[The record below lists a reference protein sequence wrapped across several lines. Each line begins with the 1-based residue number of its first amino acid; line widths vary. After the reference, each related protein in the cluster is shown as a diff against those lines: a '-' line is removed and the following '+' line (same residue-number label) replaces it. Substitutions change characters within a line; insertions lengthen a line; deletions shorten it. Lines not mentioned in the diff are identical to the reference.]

1 MAKKRS
7 RNDDQGQSNVIISEP
22 NQASLAN
29 PSDNGTA
36 PLADKVRL
44 RPVIENVRPRV
55 EDGRFPA
62 KASVGDVVVVEAD
75 VFVDGHDLLCCQLAY
90 RPADGSSWTGLD
102 MIPLGN
108 DRWQAGFVVPDIGV
122 YQFTVSADVDRAG
135 TWHRDLLAKSQAGQ
149 DVSVDLAVGARMA
162 LEAAQR
168 AKGDERRALRE
179 YAAGLIP
186 ESPTADPAPAGS
198 GPTALP
204 VADPEVL
211 GLLRRHRPPG
221 SAVISEPYAV
231 RVEPERARFG
241 SWYELFPR
249 SASPD
254 PGRPGTLLDVVDR
267 LEYVEGLGAD
277 VLYLPPIHPIGVT
290 NRKGRDGAATAR
302 PDDPGSPWA
311 IGSVDGGHQSV
322 DPALGTIEDFDR
334 LVQAAADRGIQ
345 VALDLAFQCSP
356 DHPWVAEH
364 PGWFRR
370 LPDGSIAFAEN
381 PPKRYEDIYPLDF
394 DTEEWRDLWRA
405 LLEVVRFWI
414 GHGVSIFRVDN
425 PHTKP
430 FAFWEWLIAAVKEDR
445 ADVLFLSE
453 AFTRPKVMQR
463 LAKIGFSQSYTYF
476 TWRTAKWE
484 LEAYLTELVHGEAA
498 EYLRPNFWPNTPD
511 ILTEQL
517 QEGGTPIFV
526 TRLILA
532 ATLAASYG
540 IYGPVFELQEA
551 AARNR
556 GSEEYANSEKYAVRH
571 WQLDDPTSLVD
582 LVARVNT
589 IRRRHPAL
597 QRNESLR
604 FHAVDN
610 DQLLVYS
617 KSYGVEER
625 SWLTDAVT
633 RDVKGPDVILTVV
646 NLDPVHT
653 QAGWVVLDYGALGLS
668 PDQPFEV
675 HDLLTGA
682 RYAWQGSTNFVELD
696 PAAVPAHIFEVLGS
710 GVAPQ
715 GRGAA

>member
-7 RNDDQGQSNVIISEP
+7 RNDDQGQTSVIISEP
-22 NQASLAN
+22 NHASPVQ
-29 PSDNGTA
+29 PSEDGIS
-36 PLADKVRL
+36 PLVEEMRL
-44 RPVIENVRPRV
+44 RPVIEDVRPRV

-90 RPADGSSWTGLD
+90 RPAGGTAWTGVD

-108 DRWQAGFVVPDIGV
+108 DRWQAGFTVPDIGL

-149 DVSVDLAVGARMA
+149 DVSVDLAQGARMA

-168 AKGDERRALRE
+168 AKGDERRALRD

-186 ESPTADPAPAGS
+186 ESPASTAAGS
-198 GPTALP
+198 GSVGAL
-204 VADPEVL
+204 VGDQAVL
-211 GLLRRHRPPG
+211 GLLRRLRPPG
-221 SAVISEPYAV
+221 SAVVSDTYAV

-254 PGRPGTLLDVVDR
+254 PGRPGTLLDVIDR
-267 LEYVEGLGAD
+267 LDYVERLGAD

-311 IGSVDGGHQSV
+311 IGSSDGGHQSV
-322 DPALGTIEDFDR
+322 DPALGTIGDFDR
-334 LVQAAADRGIQ
+334 LVEAAASRGIQ

-356 DHPWVAEH
+356 DHPWVTEH
-364 PGWFRR
+364 PGWFRHR
-370 LPDGSIAFAEN
+370 PDGSIAFAEN

-394 DTEEWRDLWRA
+394 ESDDWRGLWAA

-414 GHGVSIFRVDN
+414 GHGVTIFRVDN

-430 FAFWEWLIAAVKEDR
+430 FSFWAWLIAAVKEER

-463 LAKIGFSQSYTYF
+463 LAKVGFSQSYTYF

-484 LEAYLTELVHGEAA
+484 LEAYLTELVHGPVA

-517 QEGGTPIFV
+517 QTGGTPAFV

-571 WQLDDPTSLVD
+571 WELDDPVSLVD
-582 LVARVNT
+582 LVARVNA

-597 QRNESLR
+597 QRNETLR

-617 KSYGVEER
+617 KSHGIEER
-625 SWLTDAVT
+625 AWQTDGVT
-633 RDVKGPDVILTVV
+633 GDIDGPDVILTVV

-653 QAGWVVLDYGALGLS
+653 QAGWVALDFAALGLP

-682 RYAWQGSTNFVELD
+682 RYGWQGSTNFVELA

-710 GVAPQ
+710 GAAPA
-715 GRGAA
+715 GRAAP

>member
-7 RNDDQGQSNVIISEP
+7 RNDDQGQSSVIISEP
-22 NQASLAN
+22 QQAAPFS
-29 PSDNGTA
+29 PSENGATA
-36 PLADKVRL
+36 LADQVVGG
-44 RPVIENVRPRV
+44 RPVIENVRPLV
-55 EDGRFPA
+55 EGGRFPA

-75 VFVDGHDLLCCQLAY
+75 VFADGHDLLCCQLAY
-90 RPADGSSWTGLD
+90 RPPGSSSWTGVE
-102 MIPLGN
+102 MIPIGN
-108 DRWQAGFVVPDIGV
+108 DRWQAGFAVSDIGLG
-122 YQFTVSADVDRAG
+122 QFTVSADVDRAG
-135 TWHRDLLAKSQAGQ
+135 TWRRDLLAKSEAGQ
-149 DVSVDLAVGARMA
+149 DVSVDLAVGARLA
-162 LEAAQR
+162 LAAAQR

-179 YAAGLIP
+179 YAADLIP
-186 ESPTADPAPAGS
+186 ESPTSAAAGS
-198 GPTALP
+198 GPVSGLVGDEAI
-204 VADPEVL
+204 L
-211 GLLRRHRPPG
+211 GLLRRHRAAG
-221 SAVISEPYAV
+221 SSVVSGPHAV
-231 RVEPERARFG
+231 RVEPERARFA

-267 LEYVEGLGAD
+267 LDYVERLGAD
-277 VLYLPPIHPIGVT
+277 VLYLPPIHPIGST

-311 IGSVDGGHQSV
+311 IGSAAGGHESV
-322 DPALGTIEDFDR
+322 DPGLGTIGDFDR
-334 LVQAAADRGIQ
+334 LVEAAAERGIQ

-356 DHPWVAEH
+356 DHPWVEQH
-364 PGWFRR
+364 PEWFRH
-370 LPDGSIAFAEN
+370 LPDGTIAFAEN

-394 DTEEWRDLWRA
+394 ETDDWRGLWQA

-414 GHGVSIFRVDN
+414 GHGVNIFRVDN

-430 FAFWEWLIAAVKEDR
+430 FAFWEWLIATVREDR
-445 ADVLFLSE
+445 PDVLFLSE

-463 LAKIGFSQSYTYF
+463 LAKLGFSQSYTYF

-484 LEAYLTELVHGEAA
+484 LESYLAELVHGEVA

-517 QEGGTPIFV
+517 QNGGTPAFV

-532 ATLAASYG
+532 ATLAASFG

-551 AARNR
+551 AARNP

-571 WQLDDPTSLVD
+571 WELGDPVSLVD

-597 QRNESLR
+597 QRNETLR

-610 DQLLVYS
+610 DQLLAYS

-625 SWLTDAVT
+625 PWLGKADTGTVD
-633 RDVKGPDVILTVV
+633 GPDVVLTVV
-646 NLDPVHT
+646 NLDPVRT
-653 QAGWVVLDYGALGLS
+653 QAGWLNLDCGALGLQ
-668 PDQPFEV
+668 PGQPFEV

-682 RYAWQGSTNFVELD
+682 RYAWRGSSNFVELD
-696 PAAVPAHIFEVLGS
+696 PAAVPAHIFEVL
-710 GVAPQ
+710 VAGTAPT